1 VKTEQKVHVL
11 EEKARAVRRQWAP
24 LEDSYPMEVVDLI
37 IFHKL
42 HLSMPLVGA
51 LKSFRNLKHAFVDW
65 NEVRISTVR
74 EIQEALASSPESL
87 AIAIFIKELLEFV
100 HREQQ
105 SVSLEFLVEQNLG
118 DIRRYLRQVRGLD
131 SSTVNL
137 ILRLRKEHPVL
148 PLTRSIEAVLDR
160 LGLLTKSTRDKRE
173 RVLHEMV
180 APDKALAVH
189 HFLLN
194 HSQEFCPP
202 DEEAVACGRCCMRQM
217 CAFYAEGT
225 SRSGRRASV
234 RSSRPGRNGNGRS
247 ATA

>member
-1 VKTEQKVHVL
+1 MKTEQKVHVL
-11 EEKARAVRRQWAP
+11 EEKARAIRRHGAP
-24 LEDSYPMEVVDLI
+24 LDGSYPMDVVDLI

-42 HLSMPLVGA
+42 HLSMPLAGA
-51 LKSFRNLKHAFVDW
+51 LKSFRHLKDSFVDW
-65 NEVRISTVR
+65 NEVRISSVR
-74 EIQEALASSPESL
+74 EIQEALATSPESL

-105 SVSLEFLVEQNLG
+105 NVSLEFLVEQNLG

-131 SSTVNL
+131 SSTVSL
-137 ILRLRKEHPVL
+137 ILRLRKEYPVL
-148 PLTRSIEAVLDR
+148 PLTRSMEAVLDR
-160 LGLLTKSTRDKRE
+160 LGLLTRSTRDRRE

-202 DEEAVACGRCCMRQM
+202 DVEAVACGRCCMRHM
-217 CAFYAEGT
+217 CAFYAGAA
-225 SRSGRRASV
+225 SRARRRASL
-234 RSSRPGRNGNGRS
+234 RSSRSGRNGNGRS
-247 ATA
+247 ASG